1 MYEWASTR
9 HAHLVAHTVT
19 TDPKKGG
26 SMSEDLTIAADRLEE
41 IKDEIHELL
50 REARRLV
57 RGTPEEDRAKAYWL
71 AHLAMSLDD
80 DHEYLGRGG
89 ITMQDT
95 IEALRGEEEAQ

>member
-1 MYEWASTR
+1 
-9 HAHLVAHTVT
+9 
-19 TDPKKGG
+19 
-26 SMSEDLTIAADRLEE
+26 
-41 IKDEIHELL
+41 
-50 REARRLV
+50 
-57 RGTPEEDRAKAYWL
+57 L